1 MVKPQDKEMKMQW
14 ITVDGRR
21 TPVILPQIW
30 DHEKEDWVV
39 TSTENPLPTQVTGSI
54 VEKALEIKDRTWSG
68 GGLIWGYI
76 SNNDDLDGP
85 RSVRPVDVSGYR
97 DKSIYIKNDYDV
109 TLNSIRV
116 YGLSEARNRGE
127 DSISRDDY
135 TLFYFDVGH
144 EVDPGESLYIT
155 SDEYPGLKKT
165 SIGLLVRVRNK
176 DGTEVNGGMD
186 VIIFGIN

>member
-1 MVKPQDKEMKMQW
+1 MSDDYKYKNLPRAANGIAPAQWDEKKKEWVPYDGINDVNIKNLKEVTDEINNIKVTQDK
-14 ITVDGRR
+14 
-21 TPVILPQIW
+21 ILERL
-30 DHEKEDWVV
+30 DK
-39 TSTENPLPTQVTGSI
+39 PLDTQVTGSI

-68 GGLIWGYI
+68 GDLIWGYI

-85 RSVRPVDVSGYR
+85 TSVRPVDVSGYR

-135 TLFYFDVGH
+135 TLFYFDIDH

-155 SDEYPGLKKT
+155 SDEYPGL
-165 SIGLLVRVRNK
+165 
-176 DGTEVNGGMD
+176 
-186 VIIFGIN
+186 